1 MSLQQT
7 NMQRRGGKEQS
18 VLGERDKTRNAT
30 AVTGVEEGC
39 SGQESMSLL
48 SKVGRV
54 VCSSLELS
62 KALLRNMHD
71 HPGSEQQQ
79 HVQDGE

>member
-7 NMQRRGGKEQS
+7 NEVGKNRLCWGREAELEMQP
-18 VLGERDKTRNAT
+18 T
-30 AVTGVEEGC
+30 VTGVGGGC

-62 KALLRNMHD
+62 KALLRNKHD

-79 HVQDGE
+79 DI